1 MAERVLF
8 YNQINKNKR
17 NSIFLVIIVLAIL
30 VLIGYVI
37 GMALGPDYF
46 TIVMIL
52 AIIISLIYVWV
63 GYYYSDKIALAS
75 VKAKLADRTQYHSL
89 YNAVESMSL
98 ASGLPMPKVYI
109 MQDQQINAFATGRD
123 PKNAVIC
130 VTTGAVEK
138 LDKSELEGVIAHEM
152 GHVAN
157 FDIRFM
163 TLVTV
168 LVGMIA
174 IISEIFLRSLWFTNI
189 GGNRDSKDGRMQ
201 IIFILIGVALAILA
215 PIVTK
220 LVQLAISRKREY
232 TADATAVKF
241 TRRPTGLINALKKI
255 KNDQPMKSHRVS
267 KSVAPLFLSDPFK
280 RKVQNAF
287 STHPTIEKR
296 IAVLEKM

>member
-130 VTTGAVEK
+130 VTTGALEK
-138 LDKSELEGVIAHEM
+138 LNKDELEGIIAHEM
-152 GHVAN
+152 SHIAN

-163 TLVTV
+163 TIVVV
-168 LVGMIA
+168 LVGMIS
-174 IISEIFLRSLWFTNI
+174 IISEIFLRSLWFS
-189 GGNRDSKDGRMQ
+189 GGRGDSRDGRAQ
-201 IIFILIGVALAILA
+201 IVFILIGVALAILA
-215 PIVTK
+215 PIVTM

-255 KNDQPMKSHRVS
+255 QHDHPMKNHKIS

-280 RKVQNAF
+280 KKVQNVF
-287 STHPTIEKR
+287 STHPQIEKR

>member
-1 MAERVLF
+1 MADRVLF
-8 YNQINKNKR
+8 YDQINKNKR

-52 AIIISLIYVWV
+52 AIIISLIYVWA

-75 VKAKLADRTQYHSL
+75 VKAQLADRTQYRSL

-138 LDKSELEGVIAHEM
+138 LD
-152 GHVAN
+152 
-157 FDIRFM
+157 
-163 TLVTV
+163 
-168 LVGMIA
+168 
-174 IISEIFLRSLWFTNI
+174 
-189 GGNRDSKDGRMQ
+189 
-201 IIFILIGVALAILA
+201 
-215 PIVTK
+215 
-220 LVQLAISRKREY
+220 
-232 TADATAVKF
+232 
-241 TRRPTGLINALKKI
+241 
-255 KNDQPMKSHRVS
+255 
-267 KSVAPLFLSDPFK
+267 
-280 RKVQNAF
+280 
-287 STHPTIEKR
+287 
-296 IAVLEKM
+296 